1 MFSLSAC
8 LYLSAFLF
16 SVGIYG
22 VLARRNILVI
32 LMSLELTLNA
42 VNLALVAFGRAHAVV
57 GEPGEHPEVDV
68 VAFRRHEVDRRVI
81 TKRSIVVPR
90 RPPRLATAQKEAV
103 ARHGRLI

>member
-32 LMSLELTLNA
+32 LMSLELMLNA
-42 VNLALVAFGRAHAVV
+42 VNLALVTVGDEQHHAFVPALCRRLFHRD
-57 GEPGEHPEVDV
+57 PR
-68 VAFRRHEVDRRVI
+68 FR
-81 TKRSIVVPR
+81 S
-90 RPPRLATAQKEAV
+90 A
-103 ARHGRLI
+103 